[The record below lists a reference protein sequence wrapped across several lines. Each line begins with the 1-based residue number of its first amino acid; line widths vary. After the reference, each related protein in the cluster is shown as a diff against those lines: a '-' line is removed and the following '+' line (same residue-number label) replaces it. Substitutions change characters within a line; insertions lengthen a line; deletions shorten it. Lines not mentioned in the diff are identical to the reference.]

1 MTLARPFDIVLYGA
15 TGFTGRLTADYLKQH
30 GGAAR
35 WAMAGRSLDKLR
47 QVRAE
52 IGAGEEVTLIRADS
66 DDPASLVAMAGQTRV
81 VLTTVGPYI
90 RYGEPLV
97 KAAIEAGA
105 DYADITGEPEFV
117 NTLLDRYDA
126 AARDQGVRIVNCC
139 GFDSIPHD
147 LGVYMVVKELPDD
160 AAVTVEGF
168 VSTDAS
174 FSGGTWHSAI
184 EMISRRGLRGPKVK
198 PPAGAGRTVRSGARK
213 VHRSPVTD
221 GWVAPFP
228 TIDPQVIL
236 RSARELPVYGRE
248 FRYSH
253 YLHVGSLP
261 RMIGLGLGV
270 GALAGM
276 AQIKPM
282 RDLLYKWQPQGQGPS
297 AEKRARS
304 HFQVIIVGR
313 ASDQKVVG
321 KVSGG
326 DPGYTETAK
335 MAAESALCLA
345 LDRDRLPNRAGV
357 LTPAV
362 ALGDPLLERL
372 RAAGMTF
379 EIISNSEI

>member
-1 MTLARPFDIVLYGA
+1 MTQLRPFDLVLYGA
-15 TGFTGRLTADYLKQH
+15 TGFTGRLAAEYL
-30 GGAAR
+30 AR
-35 WAMAGRSLDKLR
+35 QPQSSLCWAIAGRSLDKLR
-47 QVRAE
+47 KVRAE
-52 IGAGEEVTLIRADS
+52 IGAGEEVTLIQADS
-66 DDPASLVAMAGQTRV
+66 SDPASLVAMAGQTRV

-90 RYGEPLV
+90 RHGEPLV

-117 NTLLDRYDA
+117 NTILDCYDA
-126 AARDQGVRIVNCC
+126 AARDRGVRIVNCC

-147 LGVYMVVKELPDD
+147 LGVYRLVKELPDE

-184 EMISRRGLRGPKVK
+184 EMISRRGLRSPRVK
-198 PPAGAGRTVRSGARK
+198 PPADSGRTVRSGERK
-213 VHRSPVTD
+213 VHRSAVTG
-221 GWVAPFP
+221 GWVIPFP

-236 RSARELPVYGRE
+236 RSARELPTYGRE

-261 RMIGLGLGV
+261 RMVGLGIGV

-276 AQIKPM
+276 AQFKPT
-282 RDLLYKWQPQGQGPS
+282 RDLLYKLQPQGQGPS

-304 HFQVIIVGR
+304 HFQVTLIGR
-313 ASDQKVVG
+313 AGEQKVVG

-345 LDRDRLPNRAGV
+345 LDRDQLPDRAGV
-357 LTPAV
+357 LTTAV
-362 ALGDPLLERL
+362 AMGDPLLDRL

-379 EIISNSEI
+379 EILSD

>member
-1 MTLARPFDIVLYGA
+1 MTEPRPFDIVLYGA
-15 TGFTGRLTADYLKQH
+15 TGFTGRLTAEYLAQQ
-30 GGAAR
+30 GGFPFR

-47 QVRAE
+47 QIRTE
-52 IGAGEEVTLIRADS
+52 IGVGEEVTLIRADS

-117 NTLLDRYDA
+117 NTILDRYDA
-126 AARDQGVRIVNCC
+126 PARERGVRIVNCC
-139 GFDSIPHD
+139 GFDSVPHD

-168 VSTDAS
+168 ISTDAS

-198 PPAGAGRTVRSGARK
+198 SPAGDGRVVASGKRTI
-213 VHRSPVTD
+213 HRSDVTG
-221 GWVAPFP
+221 GWVAPLP

-236 RSARELPVYGRE
+236 RSARALPIYGQE
-248 FRYSH
+248 FRYVH
-253 YLHVGSLP
+253 YLDVGSLP
-261 RMIGLGLGV
+261 KLIGLGIGV

-276 AQIKPM
+276 AQIKPT
-282 RDLLYKWQPQGQGPS
+282 RDLLYKLQPQGQGPS

-304 HFQVIIVGR
+304 HFQVTIIGR
-313 ASDQKVVG
+313 AGDQKVVG
-321 KVSGG
+321 KVNGG

-345 LDRDRLPNRAGV
+345 LDRDRLPDRAGV
-357 LTPAV
+357 LTPV
-362 ALGDPLLERL
+362 VTMGDPLLERL
-372 RAAGMTF
+372 RAAGMIF
-379 EIISNSEI
+379 EIVVE

>member
-1 MTLARPFDIVLYGA
+1 MTQPRPFDIVLYGA
-15 TGFTGRLTADYLKQH
+15 TGFTGRLTAEYLKAH

-35 WAMAGRSLDKLR
+35 WAMAGRNLDKLR
-47 QVRAE
+47 QVRAQ

-90 RYGEPLV
+90 RHGEPLV
-97 KAAIEAGA
+97 KACIEAGA

-117 NTLLDRYDA
+117 NTMIDRYDA
-126 AARDQGVRIVNCC
+126 AARERGVRIVNCC

-147 LGVYMVVKELPDD
+147 LGVYMVVQELPDD
-160 AAVTVEGF
+160 ASVTVEGF

-184 EMISRRGLRGPKVK
+184 EMISRRGLRGPKAK
-198 PPAGAGRTVRSGARK
+198 SPAGDGRVVRSGERK
-213 VHRSPVTD
+213 IHRSQVAD
-221 GWVAPFP
+221 GWVIPFP

-253 YLHVGSLP
+253 YLNVGSLP
-261 RMIGLGLGV
+261 RMAALGIGV

-276 AQIKPM
+276 AQFKPT
-282 RDLLYKWQPQGQGPS
+282 RDLLYKLQPQGEGPS

-304 HFQVIIVGR
+304 HFQVILVGQ
-313 ASDQKVVG
+313 AGDQKVVG

-326 DPGYTETAK
+326 DPGYTETSK

-345 LDRDRLPNRAGV
+345 LDRDRLPDRAGV
-357 LTPAV
+357 LTTAV
-362 ALGDPLLERL
+362 AMGVPLLDRL

-379 EIISNSEI
+379 AILKD

>member
-1 MTLARPFDIVLYGA
+1 MTQPRPFDIVLYGA
-15 TGFTGRLTADYLKQH
+15 TGFTGRLTAGYLAQQRERPF
-30 GGAAR
+30 R
-35 WAMAGRSLDKLR
+35 WAIAGRNLDKLR

-52 IGAGEEVTLIRADS
+52 IGAGEEVTMIRADS
-66 DDPASLVAMAGQTRV
+66 DDPASLVAMAGQTQV

-105 DYADITGEPEFV
+105 DYVDITGEPEFV
-117 NTLLDRYDA
+117 NTIIDRYDA
-126 AARDQGVRIVNCC
+126 AAREQGVRIVNCC

-147 LGVYMVVKELPDD
+147 LGVYMVVKHLPDE
-160 AAVTVEGF
+160 APVTVEGF

-198 PPAGAGRTVRSGARK
+198 SPAGDGRIVGSGKRS
-213 VHRSPVTD
+213 VHRSEVTG
-221 GWVAPFP
+221 GWVVPFP

-236 RSARELPVYGRE
+236 RSARTLPVYGRE

-261 RMIGLGLGV
+261 KMIGLGLGV

-276 AQIKPM
+276 AQIKPT
-282 RDLLYKWQPQGQGPS
+282 RDLLYKLQPQGEGPS

-304 HFQVIIVGR
+304 HFQVTLIGQ
-313 ASDQKVVG
+313 AGDQQVVG
-321 KVSGG
+321 EVSGG
-326 DPGYTETAK
+326 DPGYTETSK
-335 MAAESALCLA
+335 MVAESALCLA
-345 LDRDRLPNRAGV
+345 LDRDQLPERAGV
-357 LTPAV
+357 LTTAV
-362 ALGDPLLERL
+362 AMGDQLLDRL
-372 RAAGMTF
+372 RRAGLTF
-379 EIISNSEI
+379 EMRT